1 MAAGAAAAAAAAAAT
16 AAAHLTLS
24 SPLRPAEK
32 NYDETADSDPS
43 QRTWLER
50 ALTGSSSS
58 LALAFICNKA
68 LFPLR
73 APITVALTPAVARC
87 AGGRVLRCPYPLSCT
102 D

>member
-1 MAAGAAAAAAAAAAT
+1 MSPPGEKGGGDGGSPPEKEPGWLARTLAG
-16 AAAHLTLS
+16 
-24 SPLRPAEK
+24 
-32 NYDETADSDPS
+32 
-43 QRTWLER
+43 
-50 ALTGSSSS
+50 GGSS
-58 LALAFICNKA
+58 LALAFVANKA